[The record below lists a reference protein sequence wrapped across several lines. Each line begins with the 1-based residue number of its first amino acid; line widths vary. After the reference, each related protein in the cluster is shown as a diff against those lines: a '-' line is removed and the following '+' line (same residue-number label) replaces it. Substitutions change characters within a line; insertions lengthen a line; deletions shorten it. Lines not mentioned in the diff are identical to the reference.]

1 MQGKQPNAHLL
12 GVVYHTTLDYNLV
25 SEPALSVTAALQIED
40 PPMTHDPVA
49 AALRDATD
57 TREFVTGRGI
67 LADVDALFAKAFGD
81 AAAVVVADENTFAAA
96 GHEVDAHLRRMGR
109 SAAEPVVFPGQP
121 TLAADFANVLSLEG
135 RLRAVDAMPVVV
147 GSGTLNDL
155 TKLAAHRV
163 GRPYMVIGTAASM
176 DGYTSFGAAI
186 TKDGFKQTMEC
197 PAPRAVLA
205 DLDVLMRAPDG
216 MTASG
221 YGDLLGKITAGA
233 DWILADAVG
242 SEAIDPRAWPLVQD
256 SLRAWT
262 AHPDRLKAGDAEA
275 MADLFEGLTLV
286 GLAMQISRSSRPASG
301 SEHRFSH
308 LWEMQAAEHGH
319 PPVPHGFKVGVGS
332 IAAAALY
339 ERLFQ
344 RDLTRLDVD
353 ALVAAWPSRDELEAQ
368 VRQAHAIPWLAEGA
382 VKESLVK
389 YISPDQ
395 LRQRLTLIQG
405 LWPTLKPR
413 LEAQLMTADDLA
425 RQLRAVGAPTT
436 PVEVGVTRQQLRDS
450 YLLARTIRSRYS
462 VLDLV
467 TETGLLDSLVDELFA
482 PEGYWA
488 AAQGWN

>member
-1 MQGKQPNAHLL
+1 M
-12 GVVYHTTLDYNLV
+12 TL
-25 SEPALSVTAALQIED
+25 
-40 PPMTHDPVA
+40 DPVA
-49 AALRDATD
+49 TALRDATD
-57 TREFVTGRGI
+57 TREFVAGSGV

-81 AAAVVVADENTFAAA
+81 VAAVVVADDNTYAAA
-96 GHEVDAHLRRMGR
+96 GREVHEWLRGGGR
-109 SAAEPVVFPGQP
+109 SVAESIIFPGQP
-121 TLAADFANVLSLEG
+121 TLAADFANVLTLEE
-135 RLRAVDAMPVVV
+135 RLRDGDAIPVAV

-163 GRPYMVIGTAASM
+163 GRPYMVVGTAASM

-186 TKDGFKQTMEC
+186 TRDGFKQTMEC

-205 DLDVLMRAPDG
+205 DLDVLMRAPEG

-221 YGDLLGKITAGA
+221 YGDLLGKVTAGA

-262 AHPDRLKAGDAEA
+262 AHPSRLKAGDAKA

-339 ERLFQ
+339 EQLFQ
-344 RDLTRLDVD
+344 HDLTRLDVA
-353 ALVAAWPSRDELEAQ
+353 ALATAWPSRVELAAQ
-368 VRQAHAIPWLAEGA
+368 VRQAHDIAWLAEGA
-382 VKESLVK
+382 VRESLAK
-389 YISPDQ
+389 YITPDQ
-395 LRQRLTLIQG
+395 LRDRLRLIQRV
-405 LWPTLKPR
+405 WPTLRPR
-413 LEAQLMTADDLA
+413 LERQLMTANELA
-425 RQLRAVGAPTT
+425 ALLRAVGAPTT
-436 PVEVGVTRQQLRDS
+436 PAEVGVTRQQLKDS

-467 TETGLLDSLVDELFA
+467 TEIGLLDTLVEKLFA
-482 PEGYWA
+482 PGGYWA
-488 AAQGWN
+488 SV